1 VGLETTPQTM
11 LMTTSSFK
19 IYLLTKLVKNKKFS
33 VLIFAILLAIFC
45 LPRISSFAYFQL
57 DPDNFI
63 DQIQQFIKIN
73 NPEKPQII
81 RLYVTA
87 YSSTIKETDNTP
99 CIAASG
105 YNLCEHDLENVVAC
119 NFLPFGTKVK
129 FPELNRDKVYTV
141 VDRMH
146 ERYNS
151 RLDIWKKNRDDAKSF
166 GKKYLTVEIYR

>member
-1 VGLETTPQTM
+1 M
-11 LMTTSSFK
+11 LMKTSSFK

-57 DPDNFI
+57 DPQNFI
-63 DQIQQFIKIN
+63 DQIQQIVKIN
-73 NPEKPQII
+73 NPDKPETMK
-81 RLYVTA
+81 LYVTA
-87 YSSTIKETDNTP
+87 YSSTPEQTDSTP

-119 NFLPFGTKVK
+119 NFLPFGTKIK
-129 FPELNRDKVYTV
+129 FPELDKNKVYTV

-151 RLDIWKKNRDDAKSF
+151 RVDIWKREKKDAKSF
-166 GKKYLTVEIYR
+166 GIKYLTVEIYR